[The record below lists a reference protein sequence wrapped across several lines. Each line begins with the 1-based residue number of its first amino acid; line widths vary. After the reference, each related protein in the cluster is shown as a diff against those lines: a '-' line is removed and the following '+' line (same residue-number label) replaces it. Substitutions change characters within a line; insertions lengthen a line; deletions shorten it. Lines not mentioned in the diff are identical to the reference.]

1 MITNVG
7 KNLLAK
13 YLIGQAP
20 SYASHIALGCGA
32 TPNPKDHQSTSSEIS
47 DISIKK
53 SLDFEMFRVP
63 ITSRGYVSENG
74 VSKIVLTAELPTVER
89 YEITEIGVY
98 SSSSNPTAGA
108 YDSKTVYS
116 FSTAE
121 NWEYHTQ
128 NTIKK
133 IPTIQG
139 PLATGTGVGQETIIN
154 QDSPVFQTNADN
166 KTLLDVN
173 RLSRYE
179 SCRYLNNT
187 IFMAGNESALSIP
200 DGESRM
206 VASSTSNHIHL
217 LGASIDFNQNS
228 PDDELRLA
236 FSIVNKSATQ
246 AANLVHPERVK
257 ILIEFSDNDAGAV
270 TNYAQFQVDETS
282 GVGGTQDFSENRYFV
297 ITKTLEQLIKS
308 TSFSWNAV
316 NVIKIWA
323 SVLDDQGEPSSDYYI
338 ALDAL
343 RLENV
348 SSTNPLY
355 GMTGYSVVKTPDLL
369 PIVKVSNTA
378 SLVEFRF
385 AIDVELDV

>member
-32 TPNPKDHQSTSSEIS
+32 TPNSKDHQPTSQEVAKISE
-47 DISIKK
+47 KEN
-53 SLDFEMFRVP
+53 LDFEMFRVP

-74 VSKIVLTAELPTVER
+74 QSKIVLTAELPTVER

-116 FSTAE
+116 FSTTE

-128 NTIKK
+128 TTVRK
-133 IPTIQG
+133 IPTIEG
-139 PLATGTGVGQETIIN
+139 PLATGTEVGDEVVISQT
-154 QDSPVFQTNADN
+154 SPVFQTNADN
-166 KTLLDVN
+166 ETLLDIN
-173 RLSRYE
+173 RLNRYE

-187 IFMAGNESALSIP
+187 IFIAGNDATLSIP
-200 DGESRM
+200 SGERM

-246 AANLVHPERVK
+246 AANQIHPTRVK
-257 ILIEFSDNDAGAV
+257 ILIEFADNDAGAV

-282 GVGGTQDFSENRYFV
+282 GVGETQDFSENRYFV
-297 ITKTLEQLIKS
+297 ITKTLEELIKS
-308 TSFSWNAV
+308 TTFSWNAV

-323 SVLDDQGEPSSDYYI
+323 SVLDEAGEPSPDYYV

-343 RLENV
+343 RLEN
-348 SSTNPLY
+348 TETINPLY
-355 GMTGYSVVKTPDLL
+355 GMTGYSVVRSSDML

-385 AIDVELDV
+385 AIDVELDI